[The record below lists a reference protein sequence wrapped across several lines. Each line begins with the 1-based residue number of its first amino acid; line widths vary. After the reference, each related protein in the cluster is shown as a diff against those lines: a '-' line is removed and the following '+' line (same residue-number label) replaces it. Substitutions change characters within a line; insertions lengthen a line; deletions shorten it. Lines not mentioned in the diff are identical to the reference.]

1 MKGSKVGIL
10 PLYPKDT
17 KRTRYVVEPKGLD
30 CQGGEVEEVLK
41 EAEEALEPKK
51 EVEVEEISKNLVCG
65 LGSNVEEKEKE
76 VLEEEQKKC
85 ARR

>member
-51 EVEVEEISKNLVCG
+51 EVEEISKNLVCG
-65 LGSNVEEKEKE
+65 LGSNVE
-76 VLEEEQKKC
+76 
-85 ARR
+85 